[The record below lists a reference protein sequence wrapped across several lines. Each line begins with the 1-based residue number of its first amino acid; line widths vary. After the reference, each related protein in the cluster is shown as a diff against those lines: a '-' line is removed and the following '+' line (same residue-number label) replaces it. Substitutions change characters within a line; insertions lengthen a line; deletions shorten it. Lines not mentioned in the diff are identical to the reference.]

1 MKNLIKML
9 IGGVVGAGIILLFFY
24 VLGMFVTFIESHL
37 WVLIPMFIIA
47 IVVILKI

>member
-9 IGGVVGAGIILLFFY
+9 IGGVVGVGIIFLLFY
-24 VLGMFVTFIESHL
+24 VISLVVTFVESHL
-37 WVLIPMFIIA
+37 ILIIPIFIIA